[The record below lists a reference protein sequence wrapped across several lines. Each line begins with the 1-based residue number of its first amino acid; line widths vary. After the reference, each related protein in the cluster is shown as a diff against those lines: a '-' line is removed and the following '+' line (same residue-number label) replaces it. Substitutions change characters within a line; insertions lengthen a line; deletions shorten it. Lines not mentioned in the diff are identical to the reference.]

1 MANSL
6 RKVLKEL
13 YNDGW
18 YEVRQTGSH
27 MQLKHP
33 SKRGL
38 VTVPIHGGDI
48 AKGTLHSIYKQ
59 AGLK

>member
-1 MANSL
+1 M
-6 RKVLKEL
+6 LKEL

-33 SKRGL
+33 SKKGL